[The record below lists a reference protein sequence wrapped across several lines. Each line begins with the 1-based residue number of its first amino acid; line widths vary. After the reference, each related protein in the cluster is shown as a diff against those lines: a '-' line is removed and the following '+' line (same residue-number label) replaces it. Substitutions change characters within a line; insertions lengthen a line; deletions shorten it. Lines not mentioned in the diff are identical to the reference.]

1 MPLRARTSQP
11 LRARTSPTAA
21 TAATTAT
28 KAIGEAAPGHR
39 SRGPALAVLCAGMLM
54 IVLDG
59 SIVTVAL
66 PAIQRDLR
74 FSPADL
80 TWTVNAY
87 MIAFGG
93 LLLLSGRL
101 GDLLGRKRMFV
112 AGLAVFTAA
121 SFLCGVAGDQ
131 AVLIAARFLQGVGGA
146 MTSAVSLG
154 LLVTLFPEPR
164 ERGRAIGAFSF
175 VGAAGASIGQV
186 LGGVLTQAVSW
197 HWIFFI
203 NLPIGA
209 AAALLAVRVLEPDP
223 ARPAAW
229 GADALGAFLVTTGL
243 MTGVYTIV
251 QTGGHGWSSGR
262 TLGLAALSVA
272 LLAGFVLRQA
282 TAAAP
287 LLPLRMFRSREVS
300 GANLVQVLMV
310 SALFGFQILVALY
323 LQDVRGYG
331 AAATGLA
338 MLPAAVSIGAVSL
351 LLSARLS
358 ARFGERRVLLAG
370 LALLV
375 VALGLLTRLPVHAG
389 YAADLLPTMLLAAG
403 FGLAVSALTVLGMSG
418 AGPRDAG
425 VASGLFNTTQ
435 QVGGA
440 LGVAVL
446 STLAGSRAQD
456 LVAAGHEEA
465 AALTGGFRLAFGT
478 GAALLAAAFV
488 LALVMLRPRREP
500 DAAARA

>member
-1 MPLRARTSQP
+1 MSLRTLLSPA
-11 LRARTSPTAA
+11 ATSPGAS
-21 TAATTAT
+21 
-28 KAIGEAAPGHR
+28 PGTR

-54 IVLDG
+54 IILDG

-93 LLLLSGRL
+93 LLLLAGRL
-101 GDLLGRKRMFV
+101 GDLLGRKRIFV
-112 AGLAVFTAA
+112 AGLTVFTAA
-121 SFLCGVAGDQ
+121 SLLCGVATDQ
-131 AVLIAARFLQGVGGA
+131 AVLIGARFLQGVGGA

-154 LLVTLFPEPR
+154 LIVTLFPEPR

-186 LGGVLTQAVSW
+186 LGGVLTQAANW

-203 NLPIGA
+203 NLPIGL
-209 AAALLAVRVLEPDP
+209 AAALLAVRVLAPDP
-223 ARPAAW
+223 ARPPAR
-229 GADALGAFLVTTGL
+229 GADALGALLVTGGL

-251 QTGGHGWSSGR
+251 QTGAHGWASAY

-272 LLAGFVLRQA
+272 LLGAFVIRQA
-282 TAAAP
+282 MTASP
-287 LLPLRMFRSREVS
+287 LLPLRMFRSRDVS
-300 GANLVQVLMV
+300 GANAVQVLMV
-310 SALFGFQILVALY
+310 SALFGFQILMALY
-323 LQDVRGYG
+323 LQNVRGYG

-338 MLPAAVSIGAVSL
+338 MLPAALSIGTVSL
-351 LLSARLS
+351 AFSARLN
-358 ARFGERRVLLAG
+358 ARFGERRVLLTG

-375 VALGLLTRLPVHAG
+375 AALGLLTRLPVHAG
-389 YAADLLPTMLLAAG
+389 YAADLLPTMLLAGG

-418 AGPRDAG
+418 AGPKDAG

-446 STLAGSRAQD
+446 STLAGSRTQSLLD
-456 LVAAGHEEA
+456 DGHGTA
-465 AALTGGFRLAFGT
+465 SALTGGFRLAFGT
-478 GAALLAAAFV
+478 GAALLAVAFV
-488 LALVMLRPRREP
+488 LAAVVLRPPPAKDTGRSG
-500 DAAARA
+500 